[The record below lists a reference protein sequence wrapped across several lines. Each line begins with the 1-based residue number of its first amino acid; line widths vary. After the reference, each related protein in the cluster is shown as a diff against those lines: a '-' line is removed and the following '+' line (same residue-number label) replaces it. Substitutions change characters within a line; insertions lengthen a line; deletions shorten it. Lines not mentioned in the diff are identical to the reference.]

1 MKGSSV
7 KTLHDYIDELD
18 RIRNFSHDGTPEI
31 AEMQERIMK
40 RKMRQLFTREQLM
53 EYNIFFDDDF

>member
-1 MKGSSV
+1 M

-18 RIRNFSHDGTPEI
+18 RIRNFSHDGAPEI
-31 AEMQERIMK
+31 SEVQERIMK
-40 RKMRQLFTREQLM
+40 RKMRQLFTREQLR

>member
-1 MKGSSV
+1 M

-18 RIRNFSHDGTPEI
+18 RIRNFSHDGASELV
-31 AEMQERIMK
+31 EMQERIMK

>member
-1 MKGSSV
+1 M

-18 RIRNFSHDGTPEI
+18 RIRNFSHDGSPEI

-40 RKMRQLFTREQLM
+40 RKMRQLFTREQLR

>member
-1 MKGSSV
+1 M

>member
-1 MKGSSV
+1 MKGLSV

-18 RIRNFSHDGTPEI
+18 RIRNFSHDGSPEI

-40 RKMRQLFTREQLM
+40 RRMRQLFTREQLM